1 MQRRR
6 LLQLGVGAAA
16 VLAVAGGGVALVRP
30 GLQGGRLSGGSRQVF
45 AAVAQAVLDGA
56 LPADAAARQ
65 RAMAGH
71 LDRVQQTIDGLPPA
85 TRDELSMLLALLGSA
100 PGRIA
105 LAGLRT
111 DWHDAGVA
119 EVQTAM
125 LGMRDSSLALR
136 QQAFL
141 ALRELTNAAYFS
153 DPSTW
158 SLLGYPG
165 PNAV

>member
-1 MQRRR
+1 
-6 LLQLGVGAAA
+6 V
-16 VLAVAGGGVALVRP
+16 
-30 GLQGGRLSGGSRQVF
+30 
-45 AAVAQAVLDGA
+45 
-56 LPADAAARQ
+56 
-65 RAMAGH
+65 
-71 LDRVQQTIDGLPPA
+71 
-85 TRDELSMLLALLGSA
+85 